1 MSTNCL
7 EVKAVVGSNTA
18 VLLAENKSLT
28 EASEL
33 NYDWQINLVEGEKN
47 IYKSNN
53 KYENVEINFVFKVNI
68 RLIRTKSQIIMK
80 IKNKIINCW
89 EWIIMN
95 FRKF

>member
-1 MSTNCL
+1 M
-7 EVKAVVGSNTA
+7 
-18 VLLAENKSLT
+18 ENKSLT

-53 KYENVEINFVFKVNI
+53 KYENVEINFVFKVNL

-80 IKNKIINCW
+80 IKNKIINC
-89 EWIIMN
+89 
-95 FRKF
+95 

>member
-1 MSTNCL
+1 M
-7 EVKAVVGSNTA
+7 
-18 VLLAENKSLT
+18 ENKSLT

-53 KYENVEINFVFKVNI
+53 KYENVEINFVFKVDI

-80 IKNKIINCW
+80 IKNKIINC
-89 EWIIMN
+89 
-95 FRKF
+95 

>member
-1 MSTNCL
+1 M
-7 EVKAVVGSNTA
+7 
-18 VLLAENKSLT
+18 ENKSLT

-80 IKNKIINCW
+80 IKNKIINC
-89 EWIIMN
+89 
-95 FRKF
+95 